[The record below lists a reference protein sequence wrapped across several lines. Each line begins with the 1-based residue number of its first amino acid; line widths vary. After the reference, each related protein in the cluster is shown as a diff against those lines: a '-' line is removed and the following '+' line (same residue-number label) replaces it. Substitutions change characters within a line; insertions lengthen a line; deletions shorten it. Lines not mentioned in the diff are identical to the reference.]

1 MGTKALIQEYAET
14 EAGRALAA
22 KGFKAVYVGGGLV
35 FSRCHRLGVCADVI
49 ADTGTAP
56 RNLTDAVEVRVCD
69 GDQDDALVLSFP
81 HLSGFLA
88 TLK

>member
-1 MGTKALIQEYAET
+1 MKVNALIQEYAET

-35 FSRCHRLGVCADVI
+35 VQRGTRLGVYVDVV

-56 RNLTDAVEVRVCD
+56 RALTDAVEARFSD
-69 GDQDDALVLSFP
+69 GDQDDAWVLSFP
-81 HLSGFLA
+81 RLSDFLA